1 MFKHNKIM
9 ISLREECLFLIHE
22 NRVLEAQSL
31 AFQELGS
38 LTQAKDFIESLL
50 QELENQENGVSIP
63 NLNNTNS
70 LLQDVLNMLGQGRK
84 LEAVKLIKES
94 TNLGLKESKDL
105 ADLLY
110 NNLGSEAILHQV
122 LEMYL
127 PLFEKKQEEIPMQQI
142 SQNSEFG
149 TKVSIDTILDLIH
162 KGKKIEAV
170 KLVKDTD
177 GLGLKESKDIVDAIQ
192 EKYYKY

>member
-1 MFKHNKIM
+1 M
-9 ISLREECLFLIHE
+9 INLKEECLFLIHE

-38 LTQAKDFIESLL
+38 LSEAKNFIDNLLRELNDSENESAPSPDNHYSSGFPL
-50 QELENQENGVSIP
+50 QE
-63 NLNNTNS
+63 
-70 LLQDVLNMLGQGRK
+70 VLNLLGTGRK
-84 LEAVKLIKES
+84 LEAVKLIKDS
-94 TNLGLKESKDL
+94 SNLGLKESKDI

-110 NNLGSEAILHQV
+110 DNLGSEQIIQQIIAP
-122 LEMYL
+122 YL
-127 PLFEKKQEEIPMQQI
+127 SVFEKKQEVVIPQQVPQ
-142 SQNSEFG
+142 SSEFG
-149 TKVSIDTILDLIH
+149 TNVAINTILDLIK

>member
-1 MFKHNKIM
+1 M

-38 LTQAKDFIESLL
+38 LTQAKEFIESLL
-50 QELENQENGVSIP
+50 QELEIQESKASIP

-94 TNLGLKESKDL
+94 THLGLKESKDL

-127 PLFEKKQEEIPMQQI
+127 PLFEKKQEEIPVQQI

-177 GLGLKESKDIVDAIQ
+177 GLGLKDSKDIVDAIQ